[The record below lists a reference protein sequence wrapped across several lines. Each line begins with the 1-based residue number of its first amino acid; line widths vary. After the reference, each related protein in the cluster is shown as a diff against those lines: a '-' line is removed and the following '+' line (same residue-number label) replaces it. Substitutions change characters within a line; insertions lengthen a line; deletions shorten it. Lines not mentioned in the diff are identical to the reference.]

1 MRTANINVRVEP
13 QTSRGLTWA
22 INKYNFE
29 NCEKFTKTDV
39 IELLIEGFTLDS
51 DLLKICLF
59 LQQGLNLEEA
69 AATAKGHNFKP
80 IQQKA
85 LANTG
90 YGRAIMGSTIK
101 EALKER
107 VSEAVGQQHR
117 VKVTINRDGAAIF
130 YRIYIDSFHYTL
142 YEKRIEINGIECCIN
157 ELKKLYNDDVKAV
170 LKVYK
175 EGETHAN
182 TSTINQDSSST

>member
-69 AATAKGHNFKP
+69 AATAKGHNYKP
-80 IQQKA
+80 IQLKA
-85 LANTG
+85 EANAD
-90 YGRAIMGSTIK
+90 YGKIIIEGRLKK
-101 EALKER
+101 ELQGR
-107 VSEAVGQQHR
+107 ISQAVGQQHQ
-117 VKVTINRDGAAIF
+117 VKVTLNRDGAAYF
-130 YRIYIDSFHYTL
+130 YKIYIDSFHYTL
-142 YEKRIEINGIECCIN
+142 YEKNIEFEGFEACVTMLIN
-157 ELKKLYNDDVKAV
+157 LYHEDLKAV
-170 LKVYK
+170 KKAYK
-175 EGETHAN
+175 EGETHAD

>member
-13 QTSRGLTWA
+13 QTSRSLTWA

-69 AATAKGHNFKP
+69 AATAKGHNYKP
-80 IQQKA
+80 IQLKA
-85 LANTG
+85 EANAG
-90 YGRAIMGSTIK
+90 YGRAIMSDTIK
-101 EALKER
+101 KELQAR
-107 VSEAVGQQHR
+107 VLAAVGQEHK

-130 YRIYIDSFHYTL
+130 YRIYIDSFHYTI
-142 YEKRIEINGIECCIN
+142 YKKVIEIEGIEACITM
-157 ELKKLYNDDVKAV
+157 LIKLYHEDLERVEKT
-170 LKVYK
+170 YK
-175 EGETHAN
+175 EGETHAD

>member
-59 LQQGLNLEEA
+59 LKQGLNLEEA

-80 IQQKA
+80 IRLKA
-85 LANTG
+85 EANAD
-90 YGRAIMGSTIK
+90 YGKIIIEGRLKK
-101 EALKER
+101 ELQGR
-107 VSEAVGQQHR
+107 ISQAVGQQHK
-117 VKVTINRDGAAIF
+117 VKVTLNRDGVAYF
-130 YRIYIDSFHYTL
+130 YKIYIDSFNYTI
-142 YEKRIEINGIECCIN
+142 YEKNIDIEGIEACVTMLI
-157 ELKKLYNDDVKAV
+157 KLYREDLETVEKA
-170 LKVYK
+170 YK
-175 EGETHAN
+175 EGKTHAN
-182 TSTINQDSSST
+182 TSTINQDSSYT

>member
-39 IELLIEGFTLDS
+39 IELLIEGIVADS

-59 LQQGLNLEEA
+59 LKQGLNLEEA
-69 AATAKGHNFKP
+69 AATAKGHNYKP
-80 IQQKA
+80 IQLKA
-85 LANTG
+85 EANAD
-90 YGRAIMGSTIK
+90 YGKII
-101 EALKER
+101 EAL
-107 VSEAVGQQHR
+107 
-117 VKVTINRDGAAIF
+117 
-130 YRIYIDSFHYTL
+130 
-142 YEKRIEINGIECCIN
+142 EK
-157 ELKKLYNDDVKAV
+157 A
-170 LKVYK
+170 YK
-175 EGETHAN
+175 EGETHAD